1 MEIDKKSID
10 EIIEYNWPEFNYA
23 QINAVVE
30 KIRELAGN
38 KFIIPERET
47 PAYNFSETLM
57 LKLEEKTR
65 NTLIANDKRAGV
77 KMDEN
82 YQNYLEYSVRT
93 GINALLSGESDGI
106 LLYYLKE
113 LKTEGFKFTKE
124 DLDIFEKIQMKV
136 NEEIG
141 KGN

>member
-1 MEIDKKSID
+1 MENDKKSID

-30 KIRELAGN
+30 KIRELTGN
-38 KFIIPERET
+38 KFIIPEREA

-57 LKLEEKTR
+57 VKLEEKTR

-82 YQNYLEYSVRT
+82 YPNYLEYSVRT